1 MHHDED
7 PSGEGKVQGE
17 RLTRLEVSVEFLT
30 AKLDNTIS
38 EWKETFEKHAEAE
51 KKNLENIEQGIGKM
65 NTQLAEL
72 ISQNTR
78 WKGAVGG
85 ATLVLSTLGAIV
97 WYLGAQLGFSILSLF
112 HPTGK

>member
-1 MHHDED
+1 MHHEED
-7 PSGEGKVQGE
+7 PSWEGQTQVE
-17 RLTRLEVSVEFLT
+17 RITRLEVSVGFLT
-30 AKLDNTIS
+30 AKLDSTIS
-38 EWKETFEKHAEAE
+38 EWKDTFEKHAEAE
-51 KKNLENIEQGIGKM
+51 KKNLENIEQGISKM
-65 NTQLAEL
+65 NAQLGEL